1 MTQPFFVA
9 QQHLLLFCF
18 ECAHLPFRNFF
29 NQIIT
34 PNSSFWFPR
43 FFAKRYCFFAHYI
56 HNKHTFLLFIV
67 IFAQQ
72 TVFLVKNRKKK
83 EKAQKPHRKQHNLIS
98 LFHSS
103 MYTVFLAA
111 VFFRTRNSPAYKC
124 AIVEGA
130 KNPYA
135 FFKIIVFLKTK
146 PTLKKP
152 TNTMKSNALLPSNF
166 KSQTKIR

>member
-67 IFAQQ
+67 IFEHKTA
-72 TVFLVKNRKKK
+72 FIVKT
-83 EKAQKPHRKQHNLIS
+83 EKSQKPHRKQHNLTF
-98 LFHSS
+98 LFYSS
-103 MYTVFLAA
+103 IYKVFLAA
-111 VFFRTRNSPAYKC
+111 VFFLTRNSHAYKC
-124 AIVEGA
+124 AVIEGA

-135 FFKIIVFLKTK
+135 FFKIIVFQKTK
-146 PTLKKP
+146 PTLKRP
-152 TNTMKSNALLPSNF
+152 TTTMKSNALLPSNF
-166 KSQTKIR
+166 KLQTKIR